1 LLSPRISITINGND
15 YYDFLA
21 ECDSENLT
29 PEEKIRE
36 IITCYVILRRNK
48 RKLPQKMLDPFLNLT
63 EGPTRSQNQKINPT
77 KQSN

>member
-1 LLSPRISITINGND
+1 LSPRISIIINGTD

-36 IITCYVILRRNK
+36 IITCYVILRRNR
-48 RKLPQKMLDPFLNLT
+48 RKLPQKMLDPFLSVT
-63 EGPTRSQNQKINPT
+63 PEPTGLPDQKINST

>member
-1 LLSPRISITINGND
+1 MSPRISITINGND
-15 YYDFLA
+15 YHDFLA

-48 RKLPQKMLDPFLNLT
+48 RKLPQKMLDPFLNIAQ
-63 EGPTRSQNQKINPT
+63 ESARPQNQKINPT
-77 KQSN
+77 KQTK